1 MNRITTVAL
10 AGTVTLLAGS
20 AMAQANMDA
29 VQIKATDLGHKTW
42 MLQGNGGN
50 MTAIVG
56 DDGIILV
63 DTEYAPLHAKIK
75 EALAQLSD
83 QPVKYVINTHLHGDH
98 TGGNQAFWLDG
109 VPIVAQENLK
119 ADMAAGTTNALTGV
133 KTPPAPAAYLP
144 TMTYKDSTTVKVKGR
159 TVQVM
164 HMPTSH
170 TNGDSA
176 VWIVDANVLATG
188 DIVSTGMRYPN
199 VDVGD
204 KGDIDG
210 IIKSVDT
217 YLARANANTKFVP
230 GHGELMTKAQLAD
243 YRKLLGD
250 ARAAVKALKVA
261 GKTEDEAVAAKPLAG
276 DIQGRAGANDMAS
289 VNFVRLIYRSV
300 S

>member
-1 MNRITTVAL
+1 MNRITIVAL

-98 TGGNQAFWLDG
+98 TGGNQAFGLDG

-176 VWIVDANVLATG
+176 VWTVNANVLATG

-261 GKTEDEAVAAKPLAG
+261 GKTEDEVVAAKPLAG

-289 VNFVRLIYRSV
+289 ANFVRLIYRSV

>member
-1 MNRITTVAL
+1 
-10 AGTVTLLAGS
+10 
-20 AMAQANMDA
+20 
-29 VQIKATDLGHKTW
+29 
-42 MLQGNGGN
+42 
-50 MTAIVG
+50 
-56 DDGIILV
+56 
-63 DTEYAPLHAKIK
+63 
-75 EALAQLSD
+75 
-83 QPVKYVINTHLHGDH
+83 
-98 TGGNQAFWLDG
+98 
-109 VPIVAQENLK
+109 
-119 ADMAAGTTNALTGV
+119 
-133 KTPPAPAAYLP
+133 
-144 TMTYKDSTTVKVKGR
+144 MTYKDSTTVKVKGR

-176 VWIVDANVLATG
+176 VWIADANVVATG

-199 VDVGD
+199 VDIGD

-217 YLARANANTKFVP
+217 YLARANAKTKFVP

-261 GKTEDEAVAAKPLAG
+261 GKNEDEAVAAKPLAG